1 VLLDPV
7 EQQLDGAARGRLYRD
22 DGRRGTARWLG
33 GRAVIERDLNGT
45 AADSKLIAVY
55 RQPRIGALPV
65 GVEDACAGREGIES
79 HLERAGADLGGR
91 GSAHRPMQLHR
102 ERAAADVDRDDPT
115 GIGQHPVDSGRAAI
129 ELDRAD
135 IEARQE
141 EPGVPADKIDAR
153 VLAELTRRALVPEIW
168 LPTPEVRAER
178 ERARFRLHLV
188 RHRSALKNRI
198 HAILIAFGRACP
210 MSDLFGV
217 AGREL
222 LDSLALPEPWQ
233 TNLVESLALV
243 DDLTARIDALEL
255 ELRRLGAEHPSMRL
269 LMTVPGV
276 GWVLA
281 YTIASEIGDID
292 RFASPKKLAG
302 YTGLCPLVRQSG
314 GKDRRGPLAKNGP
327 TYLRWALI
335 EAATHAARD
344 PRYRERYERTK
355 QRLGRQRGAKIARV
369 DLARQLAEA
378 IWHVLTKNEPFH
390 PAGPAMG
397 LVA

>member
-1 VLLDPV
+1 LDLSRERLDVHVLREDGTTALVTAISPDGDAMRSLVRRVAAEGEPV
-7 EQQLDGAARGRLYRD
+7 RATIESMNGARFIHDRLEF
-22 DGRRGTARWLG
+22 LG
-33 GRAVIERDLNGT
+33 WEV
-45 AADSKLIAVY
+45 LIA
-55 RQPRIGALPV
+55 
-65 GVEDACAGREGIES
+65 DAQRV
-79 HLERAGADLGGR
+79 R
-91 GSAHRPMQLHR
+91 GLAPL
-102 ERAAADVDRDDPT
+102 AAKT
-115 GIGQHPVDSGRAAI
+115 
-129 ELDRAD
+129 
-135 IEARQE
+135 
-141 EPGVPADKIDAR
+141 DKIDAR

-335 EAATHAARD
+335 EAATHAAR
-344 PRYRERYERTK
+344 
-355 QRLGRQRGAKIARV
+355 AKIARV

>member
-1 VLLDPV
+1 MLYAGLDLSRKRLDVHVLR
-7 EQQLDGAARGRLYRD
+7 EDGTTALVTAVSPDGDALRTLARHVSHNGEAVRATIESMN
-22 DGRRGTARWLG
+22 GARF
-33 GRAVIERDLNGT
+33 VH
-45 AADSKLIAVY
+45 DSLEFAGWEVLIA
-55 RQPRIGALPV
+55 
-65 GVEDACAGREGIES
+65 DAQRV
-79 HLERAGADLGGR
+79 R
-91 GSAHRPMQLHR
+91 GLAPL
-102 ERAAADVDRDDPT
+102 AAKT
-115 GIGQHPVDSGRAAI
+115 
-129 ELDRAD
+129 
-135 IEARQE
+135 
-141 EPGVPADKIDAR
+141 DKIDAR

-188 RHRSALKNRI
+188 RHRTALKNRI
-198 HAILIAFGRACP
+198 HAILIAFGHPCP
-210 MSDLFGV
+210 MADLFGV

-222 LDSLALPEPWQ
+222 LDRLELPEPWQ
-233 TNLVESLALV
+233 TNLVESLVLV
-243 DDLTARIDALEL
+243 DDLTARVDALEV
-255 ELRRLGAEHPSMRL
+255 ELKELGADHPSMRL

-281 YTIASEIGDID
+281 YTIASEIGDVR

-327 TYLRWALI
+327 AYLRWALI

-355 QRLGRQRGAKIARV
+355 QRLGRQRGAKVARV

-378 IWHVLTKNEPFH
+378 IWHVLTKSEPFH

>member
-1 VLLDPV
+1 MLYAGLDLSRKRLDVHVLR
-7 EQQLDGAARGRLYRD
+7 EDGSTALVTAVAPDTDALRTLVRHVGHNGEAVRATIESMNGARFVHDTLEFAG
-22 DGRRGTARWLG
+22 WE
-33 GRAVIERDLNGT
+33 V
-45 AADSKLIAVY
+45 LIA
-55 RQPRIGALPV
+55 
-65 GVEDACAGREGIES
+65 DAQRV
-79 HLERAGADLGGR
+79 R
-91 GSAHRPMQLHR
+91 GLAPL
-102 ERAAADVDRDDPT
+102 AAKT
-115 GIGQHPVDSGRAAI
+115 
-129 ELDRAD
+129 
-135 IEARQE
+135 
-141 EPGVPADKIDAR
+141 DKIDAR

-188 RHRSALKNRI
+188 QHRTALKNRI
-198 HAILIAFGRACP
+198 HATLIAFGHPRP
-210 MSDLFGV
+210 MADLFGV
-217 AGREL
+217 AGRKL

-233 TNLVESLALV
+233 SNILASLVVL

-255 ELRRLGAEHPSMRL
+255 ELKQLGAHHPAMRL
-269 LMTVPGV
+269 LMTVPGI

-281 YTIASEIGDID
+281 YTIGSEIGDIG

-314 GKDRRGPLAKNGP
+314 SKDRRGPLAKNGP

-344 PRYRERYERTK
+344 VRYVERYERTK
-355 QRLGRQRGAKIARV
+355 QRLGRQRGAKVARV

-378 IWHVLTKNEPFH
+378 IWYVLTKNEPFH
-390 PAGPAMG
+390 PAGPTIR

>member
-1 VLLDPV
+1 MLYAGLDLSRKRLDVHVLR
-7 EQQLDGAARGRLYRD
+7 EDGSTALVTAVAPDTDALRTLVRHVGHNGEAVRATIESMNGARFVHDTLEFAG
-22 DGRRGTARWLG
+22 WE
-33 GRAVIERDLNGT
+33 V
-45 AADSKLIAVY
+45 LIA
-55 RQPRIGALPV
+55 
-65 GVEDACAGREGIES
+65 DAQRV
-79 HLERAGADLGGR
+79 R
-91 GSAHRPMQLHR
+91 GLAPL
-102 ERAAADVDRDDPT
+102 AAKT
-115 GIGQHPVDSGRAAI
+115 
-129 ELDRAD
+129 
-135 IEARQE
+135 
-141 EPGVPADKIDAR
+141 DKIDAR

-188 RHRSALKNRI
+188 QHRTALKNRI
-198 HAILIAFGRACP
+198 HATLIAFGHPRP
-210 MSDLFGV
+210 MADLFGV
-217 AGREL
+217 AGRKL

-233 TNLVESLALV
+233 SNILASLVVL

-255 ELRRLGAEHPSMRL
+255 ELKQLGAHHPAMRL
-269 LMTVPGV
+269 LMTVPGI

-281 YTIASEIGDID
+281 YTIGSEIGDIG

-314 GKDRRGPLAKNGP
+314 SKDRRGPLAKNGP

-344 PRYRERYERTK
+344 ARYVERYERTK
-355 QRLGRQRGAKIARV
+355 QRLGRQRGAKVARV

-378 IWHVLTKNEPFH
+378 IWYVLTKNEPFH
-390 PAGPAMG
+390 PAGPTIR